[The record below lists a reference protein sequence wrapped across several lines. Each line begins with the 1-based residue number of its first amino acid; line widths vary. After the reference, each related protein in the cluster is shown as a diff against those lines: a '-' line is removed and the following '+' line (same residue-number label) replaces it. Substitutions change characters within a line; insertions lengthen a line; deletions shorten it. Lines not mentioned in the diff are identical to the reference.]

1 VRLTGKTAIVTGSRR
16 GIGRAIAV
24 ALAKEGAS
32 VVIND
37 IDQGD
42 CQAVADQIEAAGG
55 KALAIKCDVTIK
67 TEVQDMVA
75 RTITAFGKVDILV
88 NNAMYSVIK
97 PFWRTTEE
105 EWDRTLD
112 VNLKGA
118 FLCSQA
124 VTKNMIKNEWGR
136 IINIAS
142 VSSGGSG
149 GGGASAP
156 LLAAYTASKGGM
168 KALSQ
173 AMAVE
178 LANFGINVNTI
189 CPGPIDSGAL
199 PDSIKN
205 RGLKSTLVGR
215 LGYPEDIASMVV
227 YLVSPEADFITGTAL
242 VVDGGASNL

>member
-1 VRLTGKTAIVTGSRR
+1 MKLSSRTAIVTGSRR
-16 GIGRAIAV
+16 GIGRAIAL
-24 ALAKEGAS
+24 ALAREGAS
-32 VVIND
+32 VVIAD

-42 CQAVADQIEAAGG
+42 CQKVVDEITAAGG
-55 KALAIKCDVTIK
+55 RALAVKCDVSRK
-67 TEVQDMVA
+67 PEVQDMVA
-75 RTITAFGKVDILV
+75 AAIAGFGKVDILV
-88 NNAMYSVIK
+88 NNAMVSK
-97 PFWRTTEE
+97 FGPFWRMSEE
-105 EWDRTLD
+105 DWDRTLD

-124 VTKNMIKNEWGR
+124 VARNMIKNGWGR

-149 GGGASAP
+149 GGSAP

-178 LANFGINVNTI
+178 LAGFGVTVNTI

-199 PDSIKN
+199 PESIKERSIKN
-205 RGLKSTLVGR
+205 VPLGRTGRPEEIAGL
-215 LGYPEDIASMVV
+215 VV
-227 YLVSPEADFITGTAL
+227 YLASEESGYMTGSSINM
-242 VVDGGASNL
+242 DGGSASI